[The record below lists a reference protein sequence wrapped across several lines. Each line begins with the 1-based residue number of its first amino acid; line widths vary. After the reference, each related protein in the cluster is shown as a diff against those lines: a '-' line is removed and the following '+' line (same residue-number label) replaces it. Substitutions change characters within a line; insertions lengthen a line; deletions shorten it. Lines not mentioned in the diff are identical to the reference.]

1 MWQAIE
7 LRTFYTIIWLL
18 QQQRVWIF
26 IIFYNYHNT
35 IFICEK
41 NNEAPIQRISSS
53 RQPTQNKN
61 THCTPWLFVFFRYSS
76 RFETFERYFI
86 SFPTHYLDTE
96 VHNIPLPSSLY
107 PIAYKFPKSIFSLL
121 SNAGD
126 LIDSFSF
133 FSILLVVLDSF
144 CALLLYFFAYFKLR

>member
-1 MWQAIE
+1 MREKQRSTNPADFVIKTTHPKQKHS
-7 LRTFYTIIWLL
+7 LYTLII
-18 QQQRVWIF
+18 
-26 IIFYNYHNT
+26 
-35 IFICEK
+35 C
-41 NNEAPIQRISSS
+41 
-53 RQPTQNKN
+53 
-61 THCTPWLFVFFRYSS
+61 FFRYSS

-107 PIAYKFPKSIFSLL
+107 PIAYKFPKSIFFLL